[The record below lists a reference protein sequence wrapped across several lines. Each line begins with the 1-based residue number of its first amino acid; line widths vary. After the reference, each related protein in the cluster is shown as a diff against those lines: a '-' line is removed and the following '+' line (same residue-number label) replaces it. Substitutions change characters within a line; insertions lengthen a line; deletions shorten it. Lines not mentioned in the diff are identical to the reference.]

1 MIGFKLKII
10 ADLYRQLRLS
20 PPDVRRGH
28 VDRLENL
35 LLELDPKRTYPY
47 EFVYFRVTGFRPKEE
62 VLEAYPGTNLLPDLQ
77 RALLKLAGT
86 VPRTVSEL
94 QEPVYSV
101 DQLAD
106 ALNVSART
114 VLRWRRRGLVAC
126 KYVFPD
132 GRKRTGIRQAALD
145 TFMEGNRELVARSAR
160 FRKLSRAEER
170 DIVDLARRYASP
182 EGPTRTAIV
191 ARIADE
197 LGRAHETVRLALL
210 HHDRDHPAEAV
221 FAAKLQRLDV
231 QDRRR
236 VWQEYQKGA
245 PVEDLCGR
253 YGRSRSTIYR
263 IINRE
268 RAAELMRERIEYHH
282 EDAFETEDAEADV
295 LGEEVRELLRKLRA
309 GPPPGAGVERTPR
322 DAMPWQ
328 RAPLADADE
337 AALFRAYNYSKF
349 RVSQLCDE
357 LEPNHY
363 VPSVLLKRIDA
374 LKALAEQIKDC
385 LTALHQPLVERVA
398 RQHAGGPRRLQE
410 LVTVGRGLLEQL
422 VESFDYRS
430 RGRFGSRVTLE
441 LFKKF
446 AQADATDEAAE
457 PSR

>member
-1 MIGFKLKII
+1 VRGFKLKII

-35 LLELDPKRTYPY
+35 LLELDPGRTYPY
-47 EFVYFRVTGFRPKEE
+47 EFIYFRVTGFRPKEE
-62 VLEAYPGTNLLPDLQ
+62 ILEAHPGTDVLPDLQ
-77 RALLKLAGT
+77 RALLKLSGT
-86 VPRTVSEL
+86 VPRTVSDL
-94 QEPVYSV
+94 REPVHSV

-132 GRKRTGIRQAALD
+132 GRKRTGVRQAALD
-145 TFMEGNRELVARSAR
+145 AFMEENREIVARSAR
-160 FRKLSRAEER
+160 FRKVNRTEER
-170 DIVDLARRYASP
+170 RIVDLARRYAAR
-182 EGPTRTAIV
+182 EGLTRTAII

-210 HHDRDHPAEAV
+210 RHDRDHPAEAV
-221 FAAKLQRLDV
+221 FAAKQQRLDA

-236 VWQEYQKGA
+236 VWQDYQKGA
-245 PVEDLCGR
+245 RVEELCAR
-253 YGRSRSTIYR
+253 CGRSRSTIYR
-263 IINRE
+263 IINRA
-268 RAAELMRERIEYHH
+268 RAAELLQERLEYHH
-282 EDAFETEDAEADV
+282 EDAFETEDAEADI

-309 GPPPGAGVERTPR
+309 GPPPGDGGERTPG

-337 AALFRAYNYSKF
+337 AALFRAYNYAKF
-349 RVSQLCDE
+349 RARQLCAE
-357 LEPNHY
+357 LAPNHY
-363 VPSVLLKRIDA
+363 VPSGLLKRIDA
-374 LKALAEQIKDC
+374 LKGLAQQIKDC

-398 RQHAGGPRRLQE
+398 RQHAGGPRRLQQ
-410 LVTVGRGLLEQL
+410 LVTMGRGHLEQL
-422 VESFDYRS
+422 VESFDYRG
-430 RGRFGSRVTLE
+430 RGRFASRVTLE

-446 AQADATDEAAE
+446 ARADATDEASE
-457 PSR
+457 PFG

>member
-1 MIGFKLKII
+1 MIGFRLKII

-35 LLELDPKRTYPY
+35 LLEFDPGRIYPY
-47 EFVYFRVTGFRPKEE
+47 EFIYFRVTGFRPKEE
-62 VLEAYPGTNLLPDLQ
+62 VLEAHPGTDLLPDLQ

-86 VPRTVSEL
+86 VPRKVSEL
-94 QEPVYSV
+94 QEPVCSV
-101 DQLAD
+101 DELAD

-114 VLRWRRRGLVAC
+114 VHRWRRRGLVAC

-132 GRKRTGIRQAALD
+132 GRKRTGVRQAALD

-160 FRKLSRAEER
+160 FRKVNRAEER
-170 DIVDLARRYASP
+170 EIVDLARRYAAR
-182 EGPTRTAIV
+182 EGPTRTAVIR
-191 ARIADE
+191 RIADE

-210 HHDRDHPAEAV
+210 HHDRDHPAEAI
-221 FAAKLQRLDV
+221 FAAKQRRLDV
-231 QDRRR
+231 QDRRQI
-236 VWQEYQKGA
+236 WQEYQKGA
-245 PVEDLCGR
+245 PVEELCAR

-263 IINRE
+263 IINRQ
-268 RAAELMRERIEYHH
+268 RAAELVRERIEYHH
-282 EDAFETEDAEADV
+282 EDAFDTEEADADI
-295 LGEEVRELLRKLRA
+295 LGEEVRDLLGKLRV
-309 GPPPGAGVERTPR
+309 GPPPGVERTPR

-363 VPSVLLKRIDA
+363 VPSVLLRHIDA
-374 LKALAEQIKDC
+374 LKGLAQQIKDC
-385 LTALHQPLVERVA
+385 LTALHLPLVGRVA
-398 RQHAGGPRRLQE
+398 RQHASGPRRLQE
-410 LVTVGRGLLEQL
+410 LVTMGRGLLEQL

-430 RGRFGSRVTLE
+430 RGRFASRVTLE

-446 AQADATDEAAE
+446 AQADASDEAAE